1 MTDLQSLKNPQRITA
16 IVMFLAVFVT
26 AIGPEAL
33 GQTLPFIPQA
43 IITGLVT
50 ACAWF
55 IAQNK
60 VENRVVRAEE
70 LKVQEI
76 QDDIVPTVDE
86 NGN

>member
-1 MTDLQSLKNPQRITA
+1 MTDLKSLKNPQRITA

-70 LKVQEI
+70 IKVQEI
-76 QDDIVPTVDE
+76 QDDIVSTVDE
-86 NGN
+86 DAN

>member
-70 LKVQEI
+70 IKVQEI

>member
-50 ACAWF
+50 TCAWF
-55 IAQNK
+55 ISQYK

-70 LKVQEI
+70 IKVQEI

-86 NGN
+86 DGD

>member
-1 MTDLQSLKNPQRITA
+1 MTDLQSLKNPQWITA

-70 LKVQEI
+70 IKVQEI

-86 NGN
+86 DAN

>member
-70 LKVQEI
+70 LKVQEM

>member
-70 LKVQEI
+70 IKVQEI

-86 NGN
+86 NAD